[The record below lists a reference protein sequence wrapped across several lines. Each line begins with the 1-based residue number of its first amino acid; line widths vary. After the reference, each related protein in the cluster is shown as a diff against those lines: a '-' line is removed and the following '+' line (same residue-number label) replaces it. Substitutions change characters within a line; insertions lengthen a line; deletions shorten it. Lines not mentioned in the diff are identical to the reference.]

1 MFDKNVFMES
11 KWDDTSEKIIK
22 ATLVVV
28 KREGIEK
35 ATTKKIAAE
44 AGFNELTIF
53 RKFETKG
60 NLIEATKE
68 YHLKILTDKLE
79 EILDFSEDESIE
91 EFLRISFFGIL
102 NLEEDDFSILKVAME
117 EVRNIPE
124 DKLLISVVTDLIIDK
139 LDEFFTIKK
148 EKGIIKDIDTRSI
161 SIMCY
166 SSLFQSVILWKIY
179 NKSLGFETNNYI
191 DDLLNILFE
200 GILA

>member
-22 ATLVVV
+22 ATLVVI

-68 YHLKILTDKLE
+68 YHLKILTDNLE

-102 NLEEDDFSILKVAME
+102 NLEEEDFSILKVAME

-124 DKLLISVVTDLIIDK
+124 EKLLISVVTDLIIDK
-139 LDEFFTIKK
+139 LDEFFTVKK

-191 DDLLNILFE
+191 DDLLDILFE
-200 GILA
+200 GIIA